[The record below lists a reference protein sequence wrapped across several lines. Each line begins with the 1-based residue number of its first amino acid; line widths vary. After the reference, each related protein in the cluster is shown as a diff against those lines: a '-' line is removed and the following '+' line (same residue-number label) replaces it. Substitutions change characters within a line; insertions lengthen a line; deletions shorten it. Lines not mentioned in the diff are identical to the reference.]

1 MTVEEWLNNDELG
14 INIWKK
20 KYQYNNESLDE
31 WFKRVSGGNLELE
44 TIIRNKKFLFGGRT
58 LTNRNTG
65 RNASYSNCYS
75 AGKVVDDLNSIL
87 QTAKDIGMTF
97 KSQGGQGLSL
107 SDIRPKGSK
116 LSSGYETDGIIPFM
130 EIYNTITASIS
141 QGGSRKGALMMSL
154 SANHPQITE
163 FIKIKSD
170 FGKINNANLSVE
182 VDDSFMKAVKKF
194 YETGEVVTLHIK
206 SKFKGYPDYDIIP
219 IEIYKLMMEHAYK
232 YAEPGIMFMNRF
244 KNYNLME
251 YIPEYQIDTSNPC
264 GEQPLPKNMSCNL
277 SSINLSEYVKDPFS
291 KYAEI
296 DWTQLLIDLKVI
308 VREMD
313 KIIDENLKNHPL
325 KEQQEQ
331 IAKYRNLGIGIMGLH
346 DMFIKL
352 NIKYGSPESIN
363 LAGKVSKFIFRN
375 AVINSCSLAKELGTF
390 PGYSDEVFDSK
401 IIKNNFSSEE
411 IEDMR
416 KYGLRNCS
424 LISIAPTGSISTMLG
439 VSGGLEPLFMKKYQR
454 KTVSLNKEEK
464 VYNVYAK
471 IVKEYLTFVPK
482 ASIDDDILVTAYD
495 IDPYSRVDL
504 QAELQ
509 KHIDTAISSTINLKE
524 NVSQEYIE
532 KLYMYA
538 WESGCKGLTIFR
550 ENSRPAILGSNLS
563 TSDISKN
570 YSKRPEVLKA
580 KLIRFKNGS
589 ESWIAFVGL
598 IDGKPYEIF
607 TGINNMEDFP
617 IPISVTEGEI
627 IKVKDQLGKR
637 YDFQYIDKYGYT
649 NRLGGLSRIFNQEY
663 WNYAKLISALLRGG
677 IELDK
682 VVKIIDG
689 MHFES
694 DTLNTWKNG
703 VKRAIK
709 MFVADGSKSYETC
722 PECGEHLVYEGG
734 CTMCKNCGFSRCG

>member
-1 MTVEEWLNNDELG
+1 
-14 INIWKK
+14 
-20 KYQYNNESLDE
+20 
-31 WFKRVSGGNLELE
+31 
-44 TIIRNKKFLFGGRT
+44 
-58 LTNRNTG
+58 
-65 RNASYSNCYS
+65 
-75 AGKVVDDLNSIL
+75 
-87 QTAKDIGMTF
+87 MTF

-390 PGYSDEVFDSK
+390 PGYSDEVFNSK

-471 IVKEYLTFVPK
+471 IVKEYLIFVPK

-538 WESGCKGLTIFR
+538 
-550 ENSRPAILGSNLS
+550 
-563 TSDISKN
+563 
-570 YSKRPEVLKA
+570 
-580 KLIRFKNGS
+580 
-589 ESWIAFVGL
+589 
-598 IDGKPYEIF
+598 
-607 TGINNMEDFP
+607 
-617 IPISVTEGEI
+617 
-627 IKVKDQLGKR
+627 
-637 YDFQYIDKYGYT
+637 
-649 NRLGGLSRIFNQEY
+649 
-663 WNYAKLISALLRGG
+663 
-677 IELDK
+677 
-682 VVKIIDG
+682 
-689 MHFES
+689 
-694 DTLNTWKNG
+694 
-703 VKRAIK
+703 
-709 MFVADGSKSYETC
+709 
-722 PECGEHLVYEGG
+722 
-734 CTMCKNCGFSRCG
+734 